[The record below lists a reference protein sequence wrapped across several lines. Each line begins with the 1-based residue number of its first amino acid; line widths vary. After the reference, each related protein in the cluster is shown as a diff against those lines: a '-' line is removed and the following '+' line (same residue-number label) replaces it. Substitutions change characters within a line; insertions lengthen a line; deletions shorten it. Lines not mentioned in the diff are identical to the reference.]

1 MTHLI
6 LAVLVIVQSSGLMQG
21 LQQVGQTRWLE
32 LEGHGIMPTGYLL
45 ECHYRL
51 F

>member
-1 MTHLI
+1 MTHLS

-21 LQQVGQTRWLE
+21 LQQVK
-32 LEGHGIMPTGYLL
+32 GHGIMPTRYLL